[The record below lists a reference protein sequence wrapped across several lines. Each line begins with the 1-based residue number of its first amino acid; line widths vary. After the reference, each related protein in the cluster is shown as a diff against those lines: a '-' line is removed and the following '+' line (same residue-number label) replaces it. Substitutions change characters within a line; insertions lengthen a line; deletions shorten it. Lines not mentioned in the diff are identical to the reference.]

1 MRAQSFAAKLIGSS
15 QPIYDR
21 GSSPRSG
28 AGSIKCIQN
37 DISLTALLTRPCSS
51 AKLNFDEW

>member
-1 MRAQSFAAKLIGSS
+1 MRARSFAAELIGSS

-28 AGSIKCIQN
+28 VGSIKCIQN
-37 DISLTALLTRPCSS
+37 DISLTALLTRPCSL
-51 AKLNFDEW
+51 AKLNFDKW

>member
-1 MRAQSFAAKLIGSS
+1 MRAQSFAGKLIGSS

-51 AKLNFDEW
+51 AKLNFVEW

>member
-1 MRAQSFAAKLIGSS
+1 MRARSFAVELIGSS

-28 AGSIKCIQN
+28 VGSIKCLQN
-37 DISLTALLTRPCSS
+37 DISLTALLTRPSS
-51 AKLNFDEW
+51 LAKLNLNKW